1 MYGADTSSHSGAY
14 SPDPKSCCAE
24 DAPGL
29 GTYESML
36 MSSWD
41 QLGTNVSMQSSRAA
55 QAFLNIGLNNYVDYF
70 GGSLF

>member
-1 MYGADTSSHSGAY
+1 
-14 SPDPKSCCAE
+14 
-24 DAPGL
+24 
-29 GTYESML
+29 